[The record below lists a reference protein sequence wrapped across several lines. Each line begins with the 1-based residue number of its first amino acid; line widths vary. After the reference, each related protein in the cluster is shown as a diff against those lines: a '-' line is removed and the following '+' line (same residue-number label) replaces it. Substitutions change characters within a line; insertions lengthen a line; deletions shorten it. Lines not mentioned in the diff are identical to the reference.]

1 MYGDRIQQIDLRVTR
16 NIPLGT
22 RRLQGNFDVYNVLN
36 AATVQN
42 EQATYRV
49 VDNQWRNA
57 IQVMG
62 GRLFKF
68 SAQLT
73 F

>member
-1 MYGDRIQQIDLRVTR
+1 V
-16 NIPLGT
+16 N
-22 RRLQGNFDVYNVLN
+22 
-36 AATVQN
+36 
-42 EQATYRV
+42 
-49 VDNQWRNA
+49 NQWRNA

-62 GRLFKF
+62 GRLVKF

>member
-1 MYGDRIQQIDLRVTR
+1 M
-16 NIPLGT
+16 GT
-22 RRLQGNFDVYNVLN
+22 RRLQGNFDVYNLLN
-36 AATVQN
+36 ASTIQN
-42 EQATYRV
+42 EQAAYTRV
-49 VDNQWRNA
+49 NNQWRNA

>member
-1 MYGDRIQQIDLRVTR
+1 MGTNKLR
-16 NIPLGT
+16 
-22 RRLQGNFDVYNVLN
+22 GNVDVYNVFNASTILN
-36 AATVQN
+36 ENTRYTTQN
-42 EQATYRV
+42 
-49 VDNQWRNA
+49 NQWLNA
-57 IQVMG
+57 IQIMG

>member
-1 MYGDRIQQIDLRVTR
+1 MGKIKLR
-16 NIPLGT
+16 
-22 RRLQGNFDVYNVLN
+22 GNFDVYNVFNASTVLN
-36 AATVQN
+36 ENTRYTATN
-42 EQATYRV
+42 
-49 VDNQWRNA
+49 NQWLNA
-57 IQVMG
+57 IQIMG

>member
-1 MYGDRIQQIDLRVTR
+1 MG
-16 NIPLGT
+16 GT
-22 RRLQGNFDVYNVLN
+22 TRLQGNFDVYNMLN
-36 AATVQN
+36 ASTVLN
-42 EQATYRV
+42 EQARV
-49 VDNQWRNA
+49 QGRTNNQWRNA

-62 GRLFKF
+62 GRLIKF